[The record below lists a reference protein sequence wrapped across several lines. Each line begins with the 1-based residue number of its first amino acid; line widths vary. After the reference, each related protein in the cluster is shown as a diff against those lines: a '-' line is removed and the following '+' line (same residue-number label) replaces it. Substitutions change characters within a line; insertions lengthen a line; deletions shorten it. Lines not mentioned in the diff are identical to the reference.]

1 MNNYQRMIQFF
12 SGHLVP
18 NTTLVRRTE
27 EKMTEEKE
35 IIKELNIGREILE
48 WFLYF
53 LSAVIIASLLQSQLY
68 ALTTVHQSSMQNTLF
83 EGHMLVMD
91 KLSYQFSEPKKGD
104 IIVFVKN
111 EDTKGFIKRY
121 QVFLKDVQL
130 RFQKDFR
137 TNRLIKR
144 VIAVAGETVD
154 IRGGAVYVNDI
165 LLDEP
170 YVKGITPGMSMEY
183 PLEVP
188 EGHVFVMGDNREN
201 SLDSRSFGTISLNSV
216 EGKAVFRIF
225 PFSKMGKT

>member
-1 MNNYQRMIQFF
+1 MA
-12 SGHLVP
+12 
-18 NTTLVRRTE
+18 
-27 EKMTEEKE
+27 EEKE

-225 PFSKMGKT
+225 PFSKMGKP

>member
-1 MNNYQRMIQFF
+1 
-12 SGHLVP
+12 
-18 NTTLVRRTE
+18 
-27 EKMTEEKE
+27 MTEEKE

-91 KLSYQFSEPKKGD
+91 KLNYQFSEPKKGD

-225 PFSKMGKT
+225 PFSKMGKP

>member
-1 MNNYQRMIQFF
+1 MA
-12 SGHLVP
+12 
-18 NTTLVRRTE
+18 
-27 EKMTEEKE
+27 EEKE
-35 IIKELNIGREILE
+35 LNKELNIGREILE

-130 RFQKDFR
+130 RFHNDFR
-137 TNRLIKR
+137 SNRLIKR
-144 VIAVAGETVD
+144 VIALAGDKVD
-154 IRGGAVYVNDI
+154 IRNGAVYVNDI

-170 YVKGITPGMSMEY
+170 YVKGSTPGMALEY
-183 PLEVP
+183 PIEVP
-188 EGHVFVMGDNREN
+188 EGYIFVMGDNREN
-201 SLDSRSFGTISLNSV
+201 SLDSRSFGPISLNSV

-225 PFSKMGKT
+225 PFNKIGKP

>member
-1 MNNYQRMIQFF
+1 
-12 SGHLVP
+12 
-18 NTTLVRRTE
+18 
-27 EKMTEEKE
+27 MTEEKE

-91 KLSYQFSEPKKGD
+91 KLSYQFSEPKKED

-130 RFQKDFR
+130 RFRKDYR

-225 PFSKMGKT
+225 PFSKMGKP